1 MSSSRMFITMTAY
14 IFNYK
19 LFKLAY
25 KVFNVCATWISIVET
40 TNTVQVLKCRKKKIM
55 LSLQTLQ
62 IIRKEY

>member
-14 IFNYK
+14 IFNYR

-25 KVFNVCATWISIVET
+25 GGFQCMRNMDL
-40 TNTVQVLKCRKKKIM
+40 NGRNNPHTVQVLKCRKKKIM
-55 LSLQTLQ
+55 LSLQ